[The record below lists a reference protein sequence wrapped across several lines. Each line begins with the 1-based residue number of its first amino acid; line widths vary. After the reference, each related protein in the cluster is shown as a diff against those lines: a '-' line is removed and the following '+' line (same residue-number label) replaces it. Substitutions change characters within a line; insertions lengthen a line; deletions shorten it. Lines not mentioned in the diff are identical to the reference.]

1 MKQIVTLFFLLMALA
16 AHAQS
21 KEEVM
26 LLANAR
32 AVSTTVFGTKDSAT
46 LVRLFSDKLSYG
58 HSGGK
63 IENKTEAIHNI
74 SHNQSTYSDV
84 NLSATSIWID
94 GPSAVTRYTMTA
106 TETTKDGKVNALKL
120 HIVLFWT
127 KEKKEWKLLARQA
140 VKLT

>member
-1 MKQIVTLFFLLMALA
+1 MKQIATLFFLFVAITI
-16 AHAQS
+16 HAQS
-21 KEEVM
+21 KEEVT

-46 LVRLFSDKLSYG
+46 LERLFSDKLSYG

-63 IENKTEAIHNI
+63 IENKTEAVHNI
-74 SHNQSTYSDV
+74 THNPSIYTEV
-84 NLSATSIWID
+84 NLGATSIWIN
-94 GPSAVTRYTMTA
+94 GSSAVTRYTMTA

-120 HIVLFWT
+120 HIVLFWA

-140 VKLT
+140 VKIA